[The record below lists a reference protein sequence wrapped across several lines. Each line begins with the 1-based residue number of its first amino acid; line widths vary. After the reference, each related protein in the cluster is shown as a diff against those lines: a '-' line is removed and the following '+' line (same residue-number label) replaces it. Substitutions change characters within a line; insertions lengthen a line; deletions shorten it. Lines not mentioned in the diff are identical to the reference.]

1 MTQNMR
7 FCAKKQGDTLLI
19 MSFSEDFTANSYK
32 CASFFDG
39 YRVVVGHAHG
49 DFLEIGALLEVLSLE
64 GVEEAGE
71 CLEFIADLG
80 FVVGIGSHAHDS
92 GYLYMVQ

>member
-7 FCAKKQGDTLLI
+7 FCAKKQGNTLLI
-19 MSFSEDFTANSYK
+19 MSFSEDFTANAYQ

-49 DFLEIGALLEVLSLE
+49 DFLEIVALLEVLSLE

>member
-1 MTQNMR
+1 MQKSR
-7 FCAKKQGDTLLI
+7 GDTLLI

-80 FVVGIGSHAHDS
+80 FVVGIVAAFVLRPVLAAGMETRAA
-92 GYLYMVQ
+92 